1 MDENVQ
7 KSCWGV
13 TIWTVVA
20 VTAALALVVLFND
33 VDTAQQAVAVAQ

>member
-1 MDENVQ
+1 MDENIQ

-20 VTAALALVVLFND
+20 LGGVLALLTLFGGA
-33 VDTAQQAVAVAQ
+33 DTAQQAVAVVN